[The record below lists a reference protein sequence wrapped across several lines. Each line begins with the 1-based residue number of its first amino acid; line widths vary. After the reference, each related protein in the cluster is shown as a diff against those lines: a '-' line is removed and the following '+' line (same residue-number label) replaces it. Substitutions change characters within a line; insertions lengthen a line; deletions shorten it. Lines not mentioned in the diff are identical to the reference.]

1 MFCSRSVPGNDVP
14 QALTAGAL
22 IDGALIDG
30 TLIDGTAVAVQTICS
45 VGWFFPAS
53 PQWNA
58 VLLTG

>member
-14 QALTAGAL
+14 PALTAGAL

-30 TLIDGTAVAVQTICS
+30 TTVAVQTICS